1 MTEFLSNLFSNIFG
15 DNIILATVL
24 IAMIPIMEIKG
35 AIAFA
40 TNPGFWGELAMNNWE
55 AMGWSLLGDCA
66 IVPII
71 ALVSLPLMNLLKKT
85 KFFHKLA
92 IGIENRIRGKSKDIE
107 GADEKSKPFT
117 RVWWKK
123 VLAVFAFVSIPLPF
137 TGVWTGTCIAVF
149 IGLDY
154 FTTCVIV
161 ILGNI
166 VAGVILAL
174 MLQFFPW
181 LNSWLFYIFIGIVLL
196 VIVVEIIRRIVK
208 KRKEKDGI
216 EQSNNNEQ

>member
-71 ALVSLPLMNLLKKT
+71 ALVFLPLMNLLKKT

>member
-1 MTEFLSNLFSNIFG
+1 MMEFLSNLFSNIFG

-71 ALVSLPLMNLLKKT
+71 ALVFLPLMNLLKKT

-196 VIVVEIIRRIVK
+196 VIVVEIIRHIVK

>member
-71 ALVSLPLMNLLKKT
+71 ALVFLPLMNLLKKT

-107 GADEKSKPFT
+107 GADEKNKPFT

-196 VIVVEIIRRIVK
+196 VIVVEIIRHIVK

-216 EQSNNNEQ
+216 EQSNDNEQ

>member
-40 TNPGFWGELAMNNWE
+40 TNPGFWGELAMNNWT

-71 ALVSLPLMNLLKKT
+71 ALVFLPLMNLLKKT

-181 LNSWLFYIFIGIVLL
+181 LNNWLFYIFIGIVLL
-196 VIVVEIIRRIVK
+196 VIVVEIIRHIVK
-208 KRKEKDGI
+208 KRKEKNGI

>member
-1 MTEFLSNLFSNIFG
+1 MTEFLSNLFSNMFG

-35 AIAFA
+35 AMAFA
-40 TNPGFWGELAMNNWE
+40 TNPGFWGALTMSNWE

-71 ALVSLPLMNLLKKT
+71 ALVFLPLMNLLKRT

-92 IGIENRIRGKSKDIE
+92 VGIENRIKGKSKDIE
-107 GADEKSKPFT
+107 GADEKSKAFT

-123 VLAVFAFVSIPLPF
+123 VLAVFVFVCIPLPF

-154 FTTCVIV
+154 LTTCVTV

-166 VAGVILAL
+166 LAGLIIAL

-181 LNSWLFYIFIGIVLL
+181 LNGWLFYIFIAIVL
-196 VIVVEIIRRIVK
+196 VIVVVEVVRHIIK
-208 KRKEKDGI
+208 KRKEKNGI
-216 EQSNNNEQ
+216 EQSNDNEQ

>member
-1 MTEFLSNLFSNIFG
+1 
-15 DNIILATVL
+15 
-24 IAMIPIMEIKG
+24 
-35 AIAFA
+35 
-40 TNPGFWGELAMNNWE
+40 
-55 AMGWSLLGDCA
+55 
-66 IVPII
+66 
-71 ALVSLPLMNLLKKT
+71 MNLLKKT

-154 FTTCVIV
+154 FTTCVTV

-196 VIVVEIIRRIVK
+196 VIVVEIIRHIVK
-208 KRKEKDGI
+208 KRKEKNGI